1 MSIKENLQK
10 ILDAVYGKDV
20 RQAIHDS
27 IEQGIEQCEE
37 KTNIAIN
44 TVKSLLDNLISTVQF
59 SVLDGKYWDFIRG
72 DIHESSNA
80 YAQSV
85 KIPANPGETY
95 KIRCHKGDPGT
106 LYITYP
112 ILAVSGLSGTTDD
125 MLYKGMCENPLVE
138 SEEIYVY
145 TVPSGSD
152 GLIINHVRQSGEF
165 NFDIEIYKLR
175 V

>member
-59 SVLDGKYWDFIRG
+59 SVQDGKYWEYTRG
-72 DIHESSNA
+72 DIYENSNT

-95 KIRCHKGDPGT
+95 KIRCHKGDSGT

-112 ILAVSGLSGTTDD
+112 ILAVSGISGTTDN
-125 MLYKGMCENPLVE
+125 MSFKGLCETPLVE

-145 TVPSGSD
+145 TVPSGAD
-152 GLIINHVRQSGEF
+152 GLIINHVRQSGAL